1 MQDITADVRTWREGR
16 ATVEAADYFR
26 AGRYIGSTYRRT
38 YRGRERGWTVRADGC
53 GRVEYW
59 HPDFLCAY

>member
-1 MQDITADVRTWREGR
+1 MTELVCNVQTWRERG
-16 ATVEAADYFR
+16 ATVQAGDYYR
-26 AGRYIGSTYRRT
+26 DGRYVGSTWRRV

-59 HPDFLCAY
+59 WPEFLIY

>member
-1 MQDITADVRTWREGR
+1 MEDITADVRSWRERG
-16 ATVEAADYFR
+16 AVIEAADYFR
-26 AGRYIGSTYRRT
+26 AGKYIGSAYRRT

-59 HPDFLCAY
+59 NPDMLLSY